1 MHYITNTAIH
11 STFNISTYLS
21 ENYLMTSHLHSFLS
35 SLIIKNIYLYHLNE
49 INMFVLVNLMYFMH
63 TQKKSLSWTWRKKT
77 YMSTLTSSTSYC
89 LEYWLLL
96 FIQKL
101 VDINILTGHQG
112 CTQGAGKGAAPPPPP
127 LCHTFYQTKHLYGG
141 LIPV

>member
-1 MHYITNTAIH
+1 
-11 STFNISTYLS
+11 
-21 ENYLMTSHLHSFLS
+21 
-35 SLIIKNIYLYHLNE
+35 
-49 INMFVLVNLMYFMH
+49 
-63 TQKKSLSWTWRKKT
+63 
-77 YMSTLTSSTSYC
+77 MSTLTSSTSYC